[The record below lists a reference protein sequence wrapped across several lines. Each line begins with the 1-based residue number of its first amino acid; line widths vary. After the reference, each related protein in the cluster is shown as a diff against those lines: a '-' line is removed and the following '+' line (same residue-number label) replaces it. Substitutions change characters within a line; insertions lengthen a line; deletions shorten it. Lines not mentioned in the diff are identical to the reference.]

1 MSGVP
6 QLVIQKASAIL
17 AELEKR
23 RHKLGAPNANQLPA
37 THPSIQ
43 LSMFQVH
50 DPVLEEI
57 KIELDALDVN
67 RLSPVE
73 ALIKL
78 NEFKQKLNKTLTG

>member
-1 MSGVP
+1 MAGVP

-17 AELEKR
+17 TELEKR
-23 RHKLGAPNANQLPA
+23 HDKLGTAKNTQLPA
-37 THPSIQ
+37 TNPSIQ

-50 DPVLEEI
+50 DPVLEEM
-57 KIELDALDVN
+57 KRELDALDVN

-78 NEFKQKLNKTLTG
+78 NEFKQKLNKTLTS